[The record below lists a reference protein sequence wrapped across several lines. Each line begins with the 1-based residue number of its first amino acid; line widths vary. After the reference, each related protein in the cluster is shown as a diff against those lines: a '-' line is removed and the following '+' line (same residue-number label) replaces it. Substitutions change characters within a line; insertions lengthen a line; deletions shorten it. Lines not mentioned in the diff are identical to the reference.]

1 MFDKSPDERLSLWS
15 DLRRNLTTADDPLQ
29 LTAEFWSAAPVVIHN
44 PKVDPYNPK
53 SWSTPWELI
62 YDNKYDDFTLALMI
76 GYTLK
81 FSERFKND
89 RIEIKTM
96 VDSQR
101 TKLYNLVYVNDTVI
115 LNYAPNEA
123 VTAQEID
130 DSLYLENLVEV
141 VFPR

>member
-1 MFDKSPDERLSLWS
+1 MFDKSPDERLSQWS
-15 DLRRNLTTADDPLQ
+15 DLRRNLITADDPLQ
-29 LTAEFWSAAPVVIHN
+29 LTAEFWSAAPRIIHN

-96 VDSQR
+96 VDSQK
-101 TKLYNLVYVNDTVI
+101 TKLYNLVYVNDTVV
-115 LNYAPNEA
+115 LNYAPNAA

-130 DSLYLENLVEV
+130 DSLYLENLIEV